1 MAQELNSRPPRVL
14 LMTQGFEPEP
24 AFKGLVFAKAL
35 REQGLTLSV
44 LTGFPN
50 YPGGKVYPGYRIR
63 AWQKEVMDGIP
74 VTRVAL
80 YPSHDRSAMRRALN
94 YLSFGVMAT
103 LGGLLRPRPDV
114 IYAYHPPLTVGL
126 AASLVGFIR
135 RVPVVLDV
143 QDLWPDTLRAT
154 GMIGNDWVLRAVGA
168 VARFVYRLS
177 THIVVLSPG
186 FRRLLIER
194 DVPASKVEVIPNW
207 CDEAALLQP
216 IGRLPAGLPG
226 PEYFRVVFAGNMG
239 RAQGLDAVLEA
250 VALLQVR
257 APQVRMV
264 LIGGGVDATRLR
276 DKAVHNGLTNIAFL
290 EPVPMGEVGHVLAA
304 ADALLVHLRRD
315 SLFEITIPSKT
326 QAYMAVGRPVL
337 MAVPGDA
344 ADLVA
349 RAGCGVTVP
358 SEDAQ
363 ALVNA
368 VCELANMPPHERT
381 EMGLRGQR
389 YYQHYLS
396 MATGTRRFAALF
408 KQLAVSGRRTLVA
421 PEVL

>member
-1 MAQELNSRPPRVL
+1 
-14 LMTQGFEPEP
+14 MTQGFEPEP
-24 AFKGLVFAKAL
+24 AFKGLAFAKAL
-35 REQGLTLSV
+35 REQGLAVSV

-50 YPGGKVYPGYRIR
+50 YPGGKVYPGYQIR
-63 AWQKEVMDGIP
+63 TWQKEIMDGIL
-74 VTRVAL
+74 VKRVAL
-80 YPSHDRSAMRRALN
+80 YPSHDRSVVGRALN

-103 LGGLLRPRPDV
+103 LGGLLGPRPDV

-135 RVPVVLDV
+135 RVPVVIDV

-154 GMIGNDWVLRAVGA
+154 GMIGNACVLRAVGV

-194 DVPASKVEVIPNW
+194 GVAASKVEVIPNW

-216 IGRLPAGLPG
+216 TGRLPAGLPG
-226 PEYFRVVFAGNMG
+226 SEYFRVVFAGNIG

-250 VALLQVR
+250 AALLQAR
-257 APQVRMV
+257 APQVRLV

-276 DKAVHNGLTNIAFL
+276 DKAVHNRLMNIAFL
-290 EPVPMGEVGHVLAA
+290 APVPMGEVGHVLAT

-315 SLFEITIPSKT
+315 PLFEITIPSKT

-349 RAGCGVTVP
+349 QAGCGVTVP
-358 SEDAQ
+358 PEDPQ

-368 VCELANMPPHERT
+368 LCNLFSMPPHERT

-389 YYQHYLS
+389 YYQRYLS
-396 MATGTRRFAALF
+396 MATGTRRFADLF
-408 KQLAVSGRRTLVA
+408 KQLAVSGRRAPVA
-421 PEVL
+421 REVP

>member
-1 MAQELNSRPPRVL
+1 
-14 LMTQGFEPEP
+14 MTQWFEPEP

-35 REQGLTLSV
+35 REQGLAVRV

-63 AWQKEVMDGIP
+63 ALQKEVVDGIP

-80 YPSHDRSAMRRALN
+80 YPSHDRSAKGRVLN

-103 LGGLLRPRPDV
+103 LAGLFGPRPDV

-126 AASLVGFIR
+126 AAGVVGLIR

-154 GMIGNDWVLRAVGA
+154 GMIGNARVLRVVGS

-194 DVPASKVEVIPNW
+194 SVPASKVEVIPNW
-207 CDEAALLQP
+207 CDEVALLQP
-216 IGRLPAGLPG
+216 AGRLPAGFPG
-226 PEYFRVVFAGNMG
+226 LEYFRVVFAGNMG

-250 VALLQVR
+250 AALLQER
-257 APQVRMV
+257 APQVRLV
-264 LIGGGVDATRLR
+264 LIGGGLDATRLR
-276 DKAVHNGLTNIAFL
+276 DEAILKGLTNIVFL
-290 EPVPMGEVGHVLAA
+290 APVPMGEVGHVLSA
-304 ADALLVHLRRD
+304 ADALLVHLRSD
-315 SLFEITIPSKT
+315 PLFEITIPSKT
-326 QAYMAVGRPVL
+326 QAYMAVGKPLL

-349 RAGCGVTVP
+349 EAGCGLTVP
-358 SEDAQ
+358 SEDPQ
-363 ALVNA
+363 ALVSA
-368 VCELANMPPHERT
+368 VCRLANLPPQERS

-389 YYQHYLS
+389 HYQRHLS
-396 MATGTRRFAALF
+396 MTTGTSRFAGLF
-408 KQLAVSGRRTLVA
+408 KQLAVSGRRASVS